1 MRNLLNRCKMDYQ
14 FYGFQFN
21 ACFYMDNEFRQNVNT
36 NQCSGIFGHLLPIHS
51 LPFFFVRF
59 FGFYSQTFPV
69 FSIALKQ
76 IHDAT
81 ICNVYVAKMH
91 L

>member
-1 MRNLLNRCKMDYQ
+1 MHAFTWIMSSGKMLTLISAVAYLAIYCP
-14 FYGFQFN
+14 FTRFIL
-21 ACFYMDNEFRQNVNT
+21 FRQ
-36 NQCSGIFGHLLPIHS
+36 IFLGT
-51 LPFFFVRF
+51 
-59 FGFYSQTFPV
+59 YSQTFPV